1 MMPNITR
8 GSRMN
13 GLVSYLVST
22 DADKTSNVHADPHLV
37 AGSAAIMAWF
47 DDGILDQGDAAQI
60 AAHLDQP
67 HRKLGVEVMR
77 RDDRENAPLGTDG
90 KPQLIKADV
99 WHCSVSVSPGE
110 RHVTDQEWGDIAND
124 LVDRMGF
131 SEASGKAACR
141 WVAINH
147 GTSKKGNQH
156 IHIALSL
163 VREDGTK
170 ASVHNDRWDSQKYCR
185 ELEKKYGLEELNS
198 VHAARGYDRAEP
210 QTALRQ
216 EREMHR
222 TSLERKVRAASTAA
236 TTEAEFVRQGRNAGL
251 LMRPRYEKNTTDVVI
266 GYSVAERPRNGE
278 RPIWFGGG
286 KLARDLGLGQLRMQ
300 WPDIAQDS
308 LDAVAEWNAAARN
321 KRQAKP
327 SKPRLTTTEMWDAN
341 TKKAKELADRLQ
353 AIPLGDHATWA
364 KAARETSGV
373 FAAWSNQVENGAGPL
388 ANTAAELSKT
398 AQLRDYRQHGKPVQL
413 PSLAGSTM
421 LLLAAG
427 SKSKSAAQSALLIQ
441 LMRTSKAIFEMQ
453 NDSRRYREARNLRRV
468 LTTDLNSFAQ
478 QMPGPEQLQSAG
490 QQAPVQVADM
500 DLPESIR
507 LMRRGSPIPINEALA
522 ETRRGSV
529 VPTNTEPSKSRQP
542 TMPGQGKEQ
551 DYGR

>member
-1 MMPNITR
+1 MIPNITR
-8 GSRMN
+8 GTRMQ
-13 GLVSYLVST
+13 GLVSYLLSV
-22 DADKTSNVHADPHLV
+22 DPEKTSNVHADPHLV
-37 AGSAAIMAWF
+37 AGSAAIMAWY
-47 DDGILDQGDAAQI
+47 DDGILDQDDANEI
-60 AAHLDQP
+60 AAFLDQP
-67 HRKLGVEVMR
+67 RKSLGVEVLR
-77 RDDRENAPLGTDG
+77 RDPRRNAPKDASG
-90 KPQLIKADV
+90 KPQLVKADV
-99 WHCSVSVSPGE
+99 WHCSLSVSAGE
-110 RHVTDQEWGDIAND
+110 RDMTDQEWGDIANEF
-124 LVDRMGF
+124 VERMGF
-131 SEASGKAACR
+131 TEASGKAACR
-141 WVAINH
+141 WAAVNH

-156 IHIALSL
+156 IHIAVSL

-170 ASVHNDRWDSQKYCR
+170 ASVHMDQPKSQKICR
-185 ELEKKYGLEELNS
+185 ELEKEHGLEELNS
-198 VHAARGYDRAEP
+198 VHASRGYDRAEP
-210 QTALRQ
+210 QTAKRQ

-236 TTEAEFVRQGRNAGL
+236 STEADFVREGRNAGL

-266 GYSVAERPRNGE
+266 GYSVAERPRKGE

-300 WPDIAQDS
+300 WPDTAQDS

-327 SKPRLTTTEMWDAN
+327 SKPRLTTTEMWETN

-353 AIPLGDHATWA
+353 SIPLGDHATWA

-388 ANTAAELSKT
+388 ANTAAELAKT

-413 PSLAGSTM
+413 PSLVGSTM

-478 QMPGPEQLQSAG
+478 QMPRPGQLQPAG
-490 QQAPVQVADM
+490 QQAPAQIADR

-507 LMRRGSPIPINEALA
+507 LMRRGSPIPISKAVA
-522 ETRRGSV
+522 ETRRGRV
-529 VPTNTEPSKSRQP
+529 VPTKTEPSKARQS
-542 TMPGQGKEQ
+542 TMPAQDKDQ